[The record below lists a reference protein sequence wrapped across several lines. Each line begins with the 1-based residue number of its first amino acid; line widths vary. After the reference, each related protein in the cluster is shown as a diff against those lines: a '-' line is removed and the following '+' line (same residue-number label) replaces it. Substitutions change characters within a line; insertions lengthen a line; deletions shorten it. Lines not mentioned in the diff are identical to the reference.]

1 MELSS
6 LSLQGIL
13 SLLRLSGYD
22 CDVFYRYKDA
32 LARQY
37 FSGQQTLLLQHDL
50 LADLEVARDHILFL
64 NPQRDASF
72 ALARIY
78 MGLGDYETAY
88 ELFENSIQY
97 VSNHHVAWH
106 NMGICAYY
114 LQDYERAIQCFMRVG
129 AVWVGVTG
137 RRWS

>member
-1 MELSS
+1 MKEESS

-22 CDVFYRYKDA
+22 CDVFYWYKDA

-37 FSGQQTLLLQHDL
+37 FSRQQTLLLQHDL

-72 ALARIY
+72 ELARIY

-97 VSNHHVAWH
+97 VSNHNVAWH
-106 NMGICAYY
+106 NMGICAFY
-114 LQDYERAIQCFMRVG
+114 LQDYERAIQCFVRVG
-129 AVWVGVTG
+129 AVRGCDG
-137 RRWS
+137 

>member
-1 MELSS
+1 MKEESS

-88 ELFENSIQY
+88 GTTWASARTTCRTTSAPFSA
-97 VSNHHVAWH
+97 SCAW
-106 NMGICAYY
+106 GLC
-114 LQDYERAIQCFMRVG
+114 G
-129 AVWVGVTG
+129 GVTG

>member
-1 MELSS
+1 MKEESS

-22 CDVFYRYKDA
+22 CDVFYRYKD
-32 LARQY
+32 
-37 FSGQQTLLLQHDL
+37 
-50 LADLEVARDHILFL
+50 
-64 NPQRDASF
+64 